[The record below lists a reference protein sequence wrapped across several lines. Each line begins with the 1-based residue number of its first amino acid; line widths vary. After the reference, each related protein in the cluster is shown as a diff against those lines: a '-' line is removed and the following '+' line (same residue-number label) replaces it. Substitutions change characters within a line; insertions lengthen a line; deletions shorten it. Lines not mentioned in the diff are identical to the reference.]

1 METLA
6 LVLAATAFGAM
17 VFFAFAVA
25 PLVFVKVPEADA
37 GRFVRA
43 LFPVYYASG
52 AALTLVAG
60 VLAVG
65 HWAGWLLLA
74 IGAGFLLLRQVMMP
88 AINRARD
95 ASLAG
100 ASAAG
105 RRFDRLH
112 RMSVWANG
120 AQLVGLFTAL
130 VGLGRSV

>member
-17 VFFAFAVA
+17 AFFSFAVA

-43 LFPVYYASG
+43 LFPVYYAGG

-60 VLAVG
+60 VLAGG

-74 IGAGFLLLRQVMMP
+74 TGVGFVLLRQVAMP

-95 ASLAG
+95 ASLAAG
-100 ASAAG
+100 AAAG

-112 RMSVWANG
+112 RMSVWANT